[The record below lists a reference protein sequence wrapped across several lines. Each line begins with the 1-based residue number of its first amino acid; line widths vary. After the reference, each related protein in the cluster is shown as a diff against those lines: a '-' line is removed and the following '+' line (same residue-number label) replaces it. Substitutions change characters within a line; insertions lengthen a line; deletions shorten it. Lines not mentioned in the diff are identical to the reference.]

1 MNQSIS
7 TAFSGTAG
15 LSQTTILIGKRQS
28 KEGEN
33 GEVIGE
39 L

>member
-15 LSQTTILIGKRQS
+15 LSQTTILIGKQQT
-28 KEGEN
+28 KEGERR
-33 GEVIGE
+33 EVVGE